1 MTARNPYRREIPD
14 YYDTMYED
22 GYEPWEILAA
32 AHQKILAAVSKAAEQ
47 QPPQDDYTVNVT
59 SEVKVKQ

>member
-1 MTARNPYRREIPD
+1 MTARNPYRRTIPA

-32 AHQKILAAVSKAAEQ
+32 AHQKILATAAKAAEQ

>member
-1 MTARNPYRREIPD
+1 MTARNPYRRTIPD

-32 AHQKILAAVSKAAEQ
+32 AAKAAEQ

>member
-32 AHQKILAAVSKAAEQ
+32 AHQKILAAAAKAAEQ

-59 SEVKVKQ
+59 SEVKVKK

>member
-14 YYDTMYED
+14 YYDTMCED

-32 AHQKILAAVSKAAEQ
+32 AHQKILATAAKAAEQ

>member
-32 AHQKILAAVSKAAEQ
+32 AHQKILATAAKAAEQ

-59 SEVKVKQ
+59 SEVKVKK